1 MRPDGCEMAEMVDR
15 LFKAIKLAE
24 KDERRKTKDERR
36 KTKEERR
43 KKKAWENDKGA
54 LRVVLYIHKELYA

>member
-24 KDERRKTKDERR
+24 KDERR